1 MHKVFLD
8 FRETAIAGG
17 IQKSAPSLAKHLDT
31 ATKRI
36 SELLKTSKHELNKAD
51 EELNP
56 NPSTP
61 PVEIAENSTSHSRR
75 TAAVM
80 GSNRAPMLGYQTI
93 FEEEPDDYDGETA
106 HQDVAQSAQMDQ
118 IPLSDWTAAEAM
130 QQYQSNPPDEAE
142 AIGAVIEPVQQYR
155 VEIPGRTIDLRSPF
169 STNTTMFADRF
180 NPSVE
185 KPSLDLMSLPIP
197 KSHSYHETSFARRL
211 VRATIER
218 GVRLMTDPNSSQED
232 LNSVCRFTWCFESS
246 SDMTEKMLEVSSQ
259 TTRDSLEHWEAPRL
273 HLGGA
278 GLHFPR
284 ANMDGESSPP
294 AWWANE
300 VPMGPRRPGQPETPV
315 PNTMTITDIIRK
327 VQVEGDWF
335 DSSDVE
341 QYLRSKGL
349 YLDGQSSIVEIIE
362 PEDSV
367 PDLQETQMPST
378 STPDASSPLD
388 TTRGPRSPEVFDSN
402 WFSDPSVSNT
412 DYGWTVGMTNLA
424 VPDITMDFSVDTID
438 YPNSKALDPSF
449 DLSLYTGPMPTFNT
463 KIRKF
468 LDVDKFL
475 DSTYPCCVPPTTNWT
490 TANIRRHFATRYV
503 FGSDIRISEICCRF
517 GLRFGDDRARVDG
530 SWRIEWRVLVTWQRF
545 GA

>member
-8 FRETAIAGG
+8 FREKAIAGG
-17 IQKSAPSLAKHLDT
+17 IQKGAPSLAKHLDT
-31 ATKRI
+31 AAERI
-36 SELLKTSKHELNKAD
+36 SELLKTSKHEPNDED

-61 PVEIAENSTSHSRR
+61 PVEIAENSTSNSRR

-80 GSNRAPMLGYQTI
+80 GSNRAPAWGYQTT

-106 HQDVAQSAQMDQ
+106 HQDLARSAQLDQ

-130 QQYQSNPPDEAE
+130 QQYQNNPPDEVE
-142 AIGAVIEPVQQYR
+142 AMGDVIEPEQQYR
-155 VEIPGRTIDLRSPF
+155 VEIPARTIDLQSSLSP
-169 STNTTMFADRF
+169 NTRMSADGIDSSVE
-180 NPSVE
+180 NPS
-185 KPSLDLMSLPIP
+185 LGLMSLPIP

-211 VRATIER
+211 MRATIER
-218 GVRLMTDPNSSQED
+218 GIRLMTDPNSSQEE
-232 LNSVCRFTWCFESS
+232 LSHVCRFTWCFASS
-246 SDMTEKMLEVSSQ
+246 SDMIESMLDVTSR
-259 TTRDSLEHWEAPRL
+259 TTRDSLERWEAPRL

-284 ANMDGESSPP
+284 ANIDGESSPP

-300 VPMGPRRPGQPETPV
+300 VPMGPSRLLQPETPF
-315 PNTMTITDIIRK
+315 PDTMTITDIIRK

-349 YLDGQSSIVEIIE
+349 NLDGQSSMVEIVE

-367 PDLQETQMPST
+367 PELQEAQMPST

-388 TTRGPRSPEVFDSN
+388 STRGPRSPEVVDSN
-402 WFSDPSVSNT
+402 WLSDPFVSNT
-412 DYGWTVGMTNLA
+412 DYDWTEGMTNPG
-424 VPDITMDFSVDTID
+424 VPDMNMDFSVDTTD
-438 YPNSKALDPSF
+438 YPDWKAMDPSS
-449 DLSLYTGPMPTFNT
+449 DLSLYTGPMPTFST
-463 KIRKF
+463 KIKKF

-475 DSTYPCCVPPTTNWT
+475 DSTYPCYVPPTTNLT
-490 TANIRRHFATRYV
+490 TANIGRHFATEYV
-503 FGSDIRISEICCRF
+503 CG
-517 GLRFGDDRARVDG
+517 
-530 SWRIEWRVLVTWQRF
+530 
-545 GA
+545 